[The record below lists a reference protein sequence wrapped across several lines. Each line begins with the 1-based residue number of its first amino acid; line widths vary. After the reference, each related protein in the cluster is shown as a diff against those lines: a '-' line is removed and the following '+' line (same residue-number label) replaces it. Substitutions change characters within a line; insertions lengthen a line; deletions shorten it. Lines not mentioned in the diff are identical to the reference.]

1 MSMIFLTLI
10 VEMAMVD
17 AVFIILFLTVF
28 MSIMSLIRTTSMTK
42 ATDDEQ
48 ELLEKQSHLES
59 HKAILDSNI
68 LNLQNHVKTVTFF
81 SLKGLH
87 HKIVSL

>member
-1 MSMIFLTLI
+1 MIFMTYSLNGHGCRGAHDCRGAHS
-10 VEMAMVD
+10 EMISCPESYKND
-17 AVFIILFLTVF
+17 Y
-28 MSIMSLIRTTSMTK
+28 MTK

>member
-1 MSMIFLTLI
+1 
-10 VEMAMVD
+10 
-17 AVFIILFLTVF
+17 
-28 MSIMSLIRTTSMTK
+28 MTK
-42 ATDDEQ
+42 AIDDEQ

-81 SLKGLH
+81 SLKELH

>member
-1 MSMIFLTLI
+1 M
-10 VEMAMVD
+10 
-17 AVFIILFLTVF
+17 
-28 MSIMSLIRTTSMTK
+28 TSMTK
-42 ATDDEQ
+42 AIDDEQ

-81 SLKGLH
+81 SLKGLP
-87 HKIVSL
+87 HKNGNRLFRLWPVYLPCETHRSSTFIY